1 MINMFEEIKLDDDLI
16 ILTSTITNINNSLL
30 VKDLEYNC
38 QISNNTNAGESKPGV
53 QADINVI
60 SKNILDL
67 RSEIIE
73 KVTSFLKLDNEFI
86 CTYDDW
92 VYISD
97 NKNTKTGYHN
107 HISKSNLIKTKEIPQ
122 WTIVYYV
129 EMPNNLTGTDGLLYF
144 KTKNGKEIS
153 ILPKTNQILMFGADV
168 PHKPELNTSST
179 NKRVVYATNISIL
192 NRNKLYTKLNKSL
205 V

>member
-1 MINMFEEIKLDDDLI
+1 MFEEMKLDDDLI
-16 ILTSTITNINNSLL
+16 ILTSTITNIDNSLL

-38 QISNNTNAGESKPGV
+38 QISNDTNTGNGKPGI
-53 QADINVI
+53 QATINVV

-67 RSEIIE
+67 KSEIMK

-97 NKNTKTGYHN
+97 NENIKTEYHD
-107 HISKSNLIKTKEIPQ
+107 HIGKSNLVKTKEIPQ

-129 EMPNNLTGTDGLLYF
+129 EMPNNLVGTDGLLFF

-168 PHKPELNTSST
+168 PHKPELNRSST
-179 NKRVVYATNISIL
+179 NKRIVYATNISIL
-192 NRNKLYTKLNKSL
+192 ERNKQYTKLNKSML
-205 V
+205 

>member
-1 MINMFEEIKLDDDLI
+1 MFEEMKLDDDLI
-16 ILTSTITNINNSLL
+16 ILTSTITNIDNSLL

-38 QISNNTNAGESKPGV
+38 QVSNDTNIGNGNPGI
-53 QADINVI
+53 QANINVV
-60 SKNILDL
+60 SKNILNL
-67 RSEIIE
+67 KNEIMK
-73 KVTSFLKLDNEFI
+73 KVTSFLKLDDQFI

-97 NKNTKTGYHN
+97 NTNTKTGYHN

-122 WTIVYYV
+122 WSIIYYV
-129 EMPNNLTGTDGLLYF
+129 EMPNKLVGTDGLLYF
-144 KTKNGKEIS
+144 KTKNGKEVS

-168 PHKPELNTSST
+168 PHKPELNRSST
-179 NKRVVYATNISIL
+179 NKRVVYASNISIL
-192 NRNKLYTKLNKSL
+192 DRNKSYTKLNKSI